1 MTIHSIEGENDNH
14 SQNARI
20 TFVQETSDRT
30 WAKLAAEAFA
40 SDGRRT
46 GGARQAVVDFLA
58 EEDCCLTAQEIADRI
73 RAQGK
78 RVGVASVYR
87 ALDLLHG
94 RSLVQRIEVGDGGA
108 RFEAV
113 VPGGEHHHH
122 AVCERCGRLTPFED
136 AGLERAIK
144 RLSGRLGHRMD
155 AHDVLIRGECARCG
169 RT

>member
-1 MTIHSIEGENDNH
+1 MHE
-14 SQNARI
+14 A
-20 TFVQETSDRT
+20 SDRA
-30 WAKLAAEAFA
+30 WSELAAHALSSE
-40 SDGRRT
+40 GRRA
-46 GGARQAVVDFLA
+46 GGARRAVIGLLA
-58 EEDCCLTAQEIADRI
+58 EQDCCLSAQEIADRI
-73 RAQGK
+73 RAGGK

-94 RSLVQRIEVGDGGA
+94 EGLVQRIEVGDGGA

-144 RLSGRLGHRMD
+144 RLSDRIGHRVQG
-155 AHDVLIRGECARCG
+155 HDVLIRGRCARCAG
-169 RT
+169 A